1 MLKVVDLIN
10 DFREKGRRV
19 TPQRLAIFK
28 ALEGNIAHP
37 TAEDL
42 YRLLVARHPTLT
54 LATVYQTLKI
64 LKEDG
69 ALMELHLA
77 GDRRHYDPETTPH
90 SHAVCTSCG
99 TVEDVMDETVL
110 PVPEGNGNFEFTGYR
125 ISYYGRCADCRGSG
139 NHQNRK

>member
-1 MLKVVDLIN
+1 MLKTVDLVRE
-10 DFREKGRRV
+10 FRNKGRRV

-28 ALEGNIAHP
+28 ALEGNISHP

-42 YRLLVARHPTLT
+42 YRFLAKEHPTMT

-77 GDRRHYDPETTPH
+77 GDRRHYDPDTTLH

-99 TVEDVMDETVL
+99 TVEDVMDQVVL
-110 PVPEGNGNFEFTGYR
+110 PVPEGEENFEFTGYS
-125 ISYYGRCADCRGSG
+125 ISYYGLCADCRTRGSSG
-139 NHQNRK
+139 NLR